1 MVGGCY
7 WAFDKRQ
14 TTNDQRQFAFV
25 ASHESRVTSHARGNG
40 VRNVVLIGFMGTGK
54 SDVGQILARRLGWT
68 FIDTDRRVEA
78 RERATVAQVF
88 ARKGEA
94 YFRDVEARVIAE
106 VAAKSNAVIATGG
119 GAVLRP
125 ENMMHLRRS
134 GWIVSLT
141 APVDVLLRRIGPAHN
156 RPLLRPGPSGA
167 GPRGDV
173 RQNIVKLLDQRR
185 PLYRDA
191 DLMVDVSSATPE
203 RVADAIIAF
212 LGNRERRIVPV
223 RLGDRS
229 YPIYIGD
236 GILPLLTADLA
247 AIQAGRKVAI
257 LSHRGVMRAAG
268 TRLLSVLK
276 TWGHEVLPLEVP
288 AGEQSKSLSVA
299 SRLFTR
305 LARARFDRN
314 GTLIALGG
322 GVVGDLGGFVA
333 ASYMRGIRFLHVPT
347 TLLAMVDS
355 SIGGKTG
362 VNHAGVK
369 NLVGAFYQPAATLVD
384 VRMLATLPERELR
397 SGLAEVIKTAVIG
410 DAPLFEYLEQ
420 NMQAILRR
428 DGAALAEVIARCAAF
443 KARIV
448 EQDEREEQERRIL
461 NYGHTIG
468 HAIEAATRFRRLTHG
483 EAIAIGMAL
492 EARVA
497 QRLGLAD
504 AATVERQNALLVR
517 AGLPVKLPEVNR
529 RTVWRAIA
537 LDKKVR
543 DGVLRCPLL
552 KGIGE
557 VAREQEVPNALLQEV
572 LVGGTRARRLRAK
585 PQPAR

>member
-1 MVGGCY
+1 M
-7 WAFDKRQ
+7 
-14 TTNDQRQFAFV
+14 
-25 ASHESRVTSHARGNG
+25 
-40 VRNVVLIGFMGTGK
+40 RNVVLIGFMGTGK
-54 SDVGQILARRLGWT
+54 SQVGQMLARRLGWT
-68 FIDTDRRVEA
+68 FLDTDRRAEA
-78 RERATVAQVF
+78 RERATVAQIF

-94 YFRDVEARVIAE
+94 YFREVEARVIAE
-106 VAAKSNAVIATGG
+106 VAGKPNVVIATGG

-141 APVDVLLRRIGPAHN
+141 APVDVLLRRIGTAHS
-156 RPLLRPGPSGA
+156 RPLLRPAPAGAGSRSLAPSGA
-167 GPRGDV
+167 GRSDV

-203 RVADAIIAF
+203 GVADAIIAF
-212 LGNRERRIVPV
+212 LSNRERRMVPV
-223 RLGDRS
+223 RLGDRG

-236 GILPLLTADLA
+236 GILPILAADLA
-247 AIQAGRKVAI
+247 AMRASRNVAI

-268 TRLLSVLK
+268 TRLVAVLK
-276 TWGHEVLPLEVP
+276 TWGFEVLPLEIP
-288 AGEQSKSLSVA
+288 AGEEAKSLGEA

-314 GTLIALGG
+314 STLIALGG
-322 GVVGDLGGFVA
+322 GVVGDLSGFVA
-333 ASYMRGIRFLHVPT
+333 ATYMRGIRVVHVPT

-369 NLVGAFYQPAATLVD
+369 NLVGAFYQPLATLAD

-397 SGLAEVIKTAVIG
+397 SGLAEVIKTAVVG
-410 DAPLFEYLEQ
+410 DAALFEYLEQ
-420 NMQAILRR
+420 NMAAILRR
-428 DGAALAEVIARCAAF
+428 DGATLVEVIARCAAF
-443 KARIV
+443 KARVV
-448 EQDEREEQERRIL
+448 EQDEREAQERRIL

-468 HAIEAATRFRRLTHG
+468 HALEAATRFRRLTHG

-504 AATVERQNALLVR
+504 AATVERQNTLLVR
-517 AGLPVKLPEVNR
+517 AGLPVRLPEVNR
-529 RTVWRAIA
+529 RAVWRAIA
-537 LDKKVR
+537 LDKKMR

-552 KGIGE
+552 KGIGT
-557 VAREQEVPNALLQEV
+557 VAREQEVPNVLLQEV
-572 LVGGTRARRLRAK
+572 LVGGTRAGRLRAQ

>member
-1 MVGGCY
+1 MDACG
-7 WAFDKRQ
+7 AEPPTPNIEPRQ
-14 TTNDQRQFAFV
+14 L
-25 ASHESRVTSHARGNG
+25 RVD

-54 SDVGQILARRLGWT
+54 NEVGQILARRLGWT
-68 FIDTDRRVEA
+68 FVDTDRRIET
-78 RERATVAQVF
+78 RERATVAQIF

-94 YFRDVEARVIAE
+94 YFRDAEARVIAE
-106 VAAKSNAVIATGG
+106 VATKLHGVIATGG

-125 ENMMHLRRS
+125 ENMMHLRRN

-141 APVDVLLRRIGPAHN
+141 APVDVLLGRIGEAHN
-156 RPLLRPGPSGA
+156 RPLLRAAPHGAGLRTPRSGA
-167 GPRGDV
+167 GARGDL
-173 RQNIVKLLDQRR
+173 RQSIARLLDQRR

-212 LGNRERRIVPV
+212 LSNRERRIVPV
-223 RLGDRS
+223 RLGDRG

-236 GILPLLTADLA
+236 GILELLAADLA
-247 AIQAGRKVAI
+247 AMQAGQKMAI

-276 TWGHEVLPLEVP
+276 VWGYEVLPLEVP
-288 AGEQSKSLSVA
+288 AGEQSKSLGVTA
-299 SRLFTR
+299 RLFTR

-314 GTLIALGG
+314 STLVTLGG

-333 ASYMRGIRFLHVPT
+333 ASYMRGIRLVHVPT

-369 NLVGAFYQPAATLVD
+369 NLIGAFYQPAFTLVD
-384 VRMLATLPERELR
+384 VRMLTTLPERELR

-410 DAPLFEYLEQ
+410 DPVLFEHLEQ

-428 DGAALAEVIARCAAF
+428 DAATLAEVIARCAAF
-443 KARIV
+443 KARVV
-448 EQDEREEQERRIL
+448 EKDEREQQERRVL

-468 HAIEAATRFRRLTHG
+468 HAIEAATHFRRLTHG

-497 QRLGLAD
+497 QRLGLTD
-504 AATVERQNALLVR
+504 ATTVERQNTLLAR

-529 RTVWRAIA
+529 PAVWRAIA

-552 KGIGE
+552 RGIGE

-572 LVGGTRARRLRAK
+572 LIGGPSTRLRTDARARRLRAK
-585 PQPAR
+585 SQPAR